1 MFRLS
6 RIVTALLLVGGGSA
20 WAQVPVPTENDPNAQ
35 WAQPPVEAP
44 RLPSGRVAARR
55 DTAAPAVSGTASPY
69 LSLRAVSVT
78 DGEARVQT
86 ADGAL
91 TLRPGD
97 RLGTDVVRAVDT
109 GVIVLDRKAA
119 PGAKGGDAR
128 VVVRFDGQGKPA
140 VRIYYTEDPTRV
152 EPRPKK

>member
-1 MFRLS
+1 MIHRLS
-6 RIVTALLLVGGGSA
+6 RILPALLLAGGGSL
-20 WAQVPVPTENDPNAQ
+20 WAQVPPEDDPNVR
-35 WAQPPVEAP
+35 WAPPPAAAPQLPTGPVRAP
-44 RLPSGRVAARR
+44 RDVSTPTPSAR
-55 DTAAPAVSGTASPY
+55 TSLY
-69 LSLRAVSVT
+69 LSLRAVSLA

-97 RLGTDVVRAVDT
+97 LLGTDIVRAVDT

-128 VVVRFDGQGKPA
+128 VVVRFDGQGKPS
-140 VRIYYTEDPTRV
+140 VRIYHMEDPTRV
-152 EPRPKK
+152 EPQLKK

>member
-1 MFRLS
+1 VRAPKD
-6 RIVTALLLVGGGSA
+6 VSA
-20 WAQVPVPTENDPNAQ
+20 
-35 WAQPPVEAP
+35 PPA
-44 RLPSGRVAARR
+44 SAK
-55 DTAAPAVSGTASPY
+55 TSPY
-69 LSLRAVSVT
+69 LSLRAVSLA

-97 RLGTDVVRAVDT
+97 LLGTDVVRAVDT

-128 VVVRFDGQGKPA
+128 VVVRFDGQGKPS
-140 VRIYYTEDPTRV
+140 VRIYHTEDPTRV
-152 EPRPKK
+152 EPQLKK